1 MLLLL
6 VAAKQVLRML
16 VIDFESLLARPRLAN
31 APCCGLWA
39 TAARSP
45 YKHVCHTH
53 VHGRTTMT
61 RYAELKQ
68 AAQRVP
74 ADVIVMVPNDTVA
87 AHPLTANERERF
99 LREGVVVYEVPWIL
113 PPGMRFTRPNN
124 SCGFQDFA
132 RLHAFGID
140 GYDAIISL
148 DSDVFVRSDTD
159 MSPVFRCAAQNRI
172 LGSGGPGLACNIGF
186 VAFRPDPRLLAAA
199 VNFAQEADYD
209 AATGWDRAGWAPSK
223 SKFSGSDC
231 GQGRLFNASLN

>member
-1 MLLLL
+1 MPLHHVAAGGPPLL
-6 VAAKQVLRML
+6 VHHGNV
-16 VIDFESLLARPRLAN
+16 F
-31 APCCGLWA
+31 A
-39 TAARSP
+39 TRIRVTAHS
-45 YKHVCHTH
+45 
-53 VHGRTTMT
+53 TMA
-61 RYAELKQ
+61 RYAQLKQ

-99 LREGVVVYEVPWIL
+99 SSEGVVVYEVPWIL
-113 PPGMRFTRPNN
+113 PPRMKFTRPNN
-124 SCGFQDFA
+124 SCGFQDFV

-172 LGSGGPGLACNIGF
+172 LATAGPGSPCNIGF

-209 AATGWDRAGWAPSK
+209 AATGWDGAGWAPSK
-223 SKFSGSDC
+223 SKFAGSDC
-231 GQGRLFNASLN
+231 GQGRPFIASLNLITIMVTS